1 MEMLKNWGWLLVLAL
16 LVGVALWWWLRTPP
30 KIPSHAKRGFH
41 AEDWSP
47 RIMRPLTKTELRV
60 MMHLREALPEC
71 LLMPQISLSRFLQVG
86 HNRSYQHWF
95 SAVGRR
101 SVDFLVCSK
110 QGDVLGAVM
119 LLSATKQDSS
129 GTRRKRQTLELA
141 KIPIWEM
148 KASDL
153 PSIDSIR
160 LMIMAEAQ
168 AAEQH
173 SQMVSQMHADSEW
186 KSTELQPRLKTGT
199 AKMQGV
205 ETMEIEDERWNQA
218 WPTEEASA
226 SAFLDSDA
234 MGLPELELP
243 PLQHKGSAR
252 TGGQVR

>member
-1 MEMLKNWGWLLVLAL
+1 MEILKAWGWLITLAVLAIAA
-16 LVGVALWWWLRTPP
+16 ALWWTRSRPAMP
-30 KIPSHAKRGFH
+30 IIKPRGFH
-41 AEDWSP
+41 AEDWKP
-47 RIMRPLTKTELRV
+47 RTMRPLTKTELRV
-60 MMHLREALPEC
+60 MMHLREALPDC

-119 LLSATKQDSS
+119 LLSAVKSDSS
-129 GTRRKRQTLELA
+129 GTQRKRKTLELA
-141 KIPIWEM
+141 RIPLWEM

-160 LMIMAEAQ
+160 VMVMAEAQ

-173 SQMVSQMHADSEW
+173 SQLASQMHADSEW
-186 KSTELQPRLKTGT
+186 KATELQPRVKTGT

-205 ETMEIEDERWNQA
+205 ETMEIDDARWNQA
-218 WPTEEASA
+218 WPSEEASA

-252 TGGQVR
+252 THGQVR